1 MKKLIVIGIAAL
13 LCASCQLESGQG
25 ENTLME
31 KLNTS
36 GAAEPAEMAAQ
47 EVAVPQQTAQA
58 PVVSEPRLAAG
69 KYASDA
75 DRYRQNIVVKVMG
88 ENYIVYE
95 YSDVRIDDVATLAS
109 AFCYETDPDTKA
121 YLRDVYMYRNH
132 KRRATFDCVNLAS
145 K

>member
-25 ENTLME
+25 ESTLME

-36 GAAEPAEMAAQ
+36 GAAEPAGMAAP

>member
-1 MKKLIVIGIAAL
+1 MKKIIVIGIAAL
-13 LCASCQLESGQG
+13 LCASCQFESGPG
-25 ENTLME
+25 TLMD
-31 KLNTS
+31 KLNNTPTEQ
-36 GAAEPAEMAAQ
+36 AAAP
-47 EVAVPQQTAQA
+47 EVMPETAQVA
-58 PVVSEPRLAAG
+58 PVQDPSTPKLAAG

-75 DRYRQNIVVKVMG
+75 DRYRQNIVVKVVG

-109 AFCYETDPDTKA
+109 AFCYETDPDKKA
-121 YLRDVYMYRNH
+121 YLRDIYMYRNH

>member
-25 ENTLME
+25 ESTLME

-36 GAAEPAEMAAQ
+36 GAAEPAEMAAP

-69 KYASDA
+69 CS
-75 DRYRQNIVVKVMG
+75 
-88 ENYIVYE
+88 
-95 YSDVRIDDVATLAS
+95 
-109 AFCYETDPDTKA
+109 
-121 YLRDVYMYRNH
+121 
-132 KRRATFDCVNLAS
+132 
-145 K
+145 